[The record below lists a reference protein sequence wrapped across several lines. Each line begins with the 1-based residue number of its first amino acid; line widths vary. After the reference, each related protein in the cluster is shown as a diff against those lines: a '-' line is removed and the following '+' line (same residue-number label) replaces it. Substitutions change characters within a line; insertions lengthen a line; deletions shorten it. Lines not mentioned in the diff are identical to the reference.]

1 MADVTNKVYVGNL
14 DYGVSKSQLE
24 ELFSQAGQVTD
35 AVVIT
40 DRNTGRS
47 KGFGFVEFGSEE
59 AATKAIELFNGQ
71 DFDGRELKVDYAKPR
86 EPRS

>member
-14 DYGVSKSQLE
+14 DYGVDKSALE
-24 ELFSQAGQVTD
+24 ELFSEVGQVTD

-47 KGFGFVEFGSEE
+47 KGFGFVEFGTEE
-59 AATKAIELFNGQ
+59 AATKAIETFNGK
-71 DFDGRELKVDYAKPR
+71 DFQGREIKIDYAKPR
-86 EPRS
+86 EPRR

>member
-14 DYGVSKSQLE
+14 DYGVTKDQLE
-24 ELFSQAGQVTD
+24 ELFSKAGQITD

-47 KGFGFVEFGSEE
+47 KGFGFVEFGSDD
-59 AATKAIELFNGQ
+59 AATKAIEMFNGEEL
-71 DFDGRELKVDYAKPR
+71 DGRELKVDYAKPR
-86 EPRS
+86 ESR

>member
-14 DYGVSKSQLE
+14 DYAVTKEALE
-24 ELFSQAGQVTD
+24 ELFSKAGQVTD

-47 KGFGFVEFGSEE
+47 KGFGFVEFDSEE
-59 AATKAIELFNGQ
+59 AATKAVEMFNGQ
-71 DFDGRELKVDYAKPR
+71 DYDGRELKVDYAKPR
-86 EPRS
+86 KPRA

>member
-14 DYGVSKSQLE
+14 DYGVTKDSLE
-24 ELFSQAGQVTD
+24 EIFSKAGQVTD

-47 KGFGFVEFGSEE
+47 KGFGFVEFASED
-59 AATKAIELFNGQ
+59 AATKAIEMYNGQ
-71 DFDGRELKVDYAKPR
+71 EFEGRELKVDYAKPR
-86 EPRS
+86 DSR

>member
-1 MADVTNKVYVGNL
+1 MANVTNKIYVGNL
-14 DYGVSKSQLE
+14 DYGVTKDQLE
-24 ELFSQAGQVTD
+24 ELFSEAGQITD

-59 AATKAIELFNGQ
+59 AATKAVETFNGQ
-71 DFDGRELKVDYAKPR
+71 EFQGRELKIDYAKPR
-86 EPRS
+86 ESR

>member
-14 DYGVSKSQLE
+14 DYGVDKNALE
-24 ELFSQAGQVTD
+24 ELFSEVGQVTD

-47 KGFGFVEFGSEE
+47 KGFGFVEFGTEE
-59 AATKAIELFNGQ
+59 AATKAVETFNGK
-71 DFDGRELKVDYAKPR
+71 DFQGREIKIDYAKPR
-86 EPRS
+86 EPRR